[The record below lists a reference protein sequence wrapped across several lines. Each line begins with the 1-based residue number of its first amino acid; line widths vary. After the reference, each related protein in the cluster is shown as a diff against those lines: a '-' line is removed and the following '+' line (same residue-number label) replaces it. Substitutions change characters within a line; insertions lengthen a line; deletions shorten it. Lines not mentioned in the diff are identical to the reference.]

1 MIKFDKV
8 NFTYQPNTP
17 FASRALFDIDL
28 EVKKGSYTAII
39 GHTGS
44 GKSTL
49 LQHLNGLLQ
58 PTEGK
63 VTVGDI
69 VVKSTSKQKE
79 IKPVRKKVGVVFQF
93 PEAQLFEETVLKD
106 VAFGPQNFGIS
117 KEEAEKIASKKL
129 QMVGLAEKFWEKS
142 PFELSGGQMRRV
154 AIAGILAMEP
164 EVLVLDEPTAGLDP
178 KARIEM
184 MELFEGIH
192 VGGQTV
198 VLVTHLMDDVA
209 DYADEVYLLEKGKI
223 ISSGTPSKVFQDV
236 DFLKAHELGV
246 PKATEFADNLQKTG
260 AVRFERLPITR
271 KELVSALAEM
281 KHSLTGRPASALN
294 ENGDSKTESEVSAQR
309 DQVGGEN

>member
-1 MIKFDKV
+1 MSIKFEKV
-8 NFTYQPNTP
+8 NYTYQPNTP

-28 EVKKGSYTAII
+28 EVQKGSYTAII

-58 PTEGK
+58 PTQGT

-106 VAFGPQNFGIS
+106 VAFGPQNFDVS
-117 KEEAEKIASKKL
+117 KEAAEKIAADKL
-129 QMVGLAEKFWEKS
+129 QLVGLAEKFWEKS

-184 MELFEGIH
+184 MELFESIH
-192 VGGQTV
+192 ESGQTV

-209 DYADEVYLLEKGKI
+209 NYADYVYLLEKGRI
-223 ISSGTPSKVFQDV
+223 ISCGAPEDVFQEV
-236 DFLKAHELGV
+236 DFLKSHELGV
-246 PKATEFADNLQKTG
+246 PKATEFASQLQKTG
-260 AVRFERLPITR
+260 AVSFDKLPITR
-271 KELVSALAEM
+271 DNLVSM
-281 KHSLTGRPASALN
+281 LTEAKFGTNRNL
-294 ENGDSKTESEVSAQR
+294 SELT
-309 DQVGGEN
+309 DKKGGEHHQ